1 MNENDYIGYVTDDER
16 LYLDKED
23 VPEGSDYKEVT
34 LSESEFNEAICTP
47 MGYAWYYK
55 DGEPVL
61 LEYETPD
68 SKRQSLLNK
77 ICDYEAY
84 LSDTDYII
92 SKLNELKLEDDE
104 SYETEKANYADVL
117 AKRKEARSKINE
129 LREKLSSLE

>member
-1 MNENDYIGYVTDDER
+1 MNENDYVGYVTDDKR

-34 LSESEFNEAICTP
+34 LSESEFAEAICTP

-55 DGEPVL
+55 DGTPVL
-61 LEYETPD
+61 LEHETPD
-68 SKRQSLLNK
+68 SKRQKLLNK

-92 SKLNELKLEDDE
+92 SKLNELKLEDDD
-104 SYETEKANYADVL
+104 SYETEKANYTDVL

-129 LREKLSSLE
+129 LREELSSLE